1 VTEGKKKL
9 AETQKRFVSEAAKKV
24 EGAINETLKR
34 EMSQLHEDLERNR
47 QNMFGRRIFEA
58 VAAEFMTSY
67 LAEGT
72 EIRKLQN
79 VLETKEKELAET
91 TAEA

>member
-1 VTEGKKKL
+1 MT
-9 AETQKRFVSEAAKKV
+9 
-24 EGAINETLKR
+24 
-34 EMSQLHEDLERNR
+34 QLHEDLENNR

-72 EIRKLQN
+72 EIRKLQSI
-79 VLETKEKELAET
+79 LAEKEQALSDGKQSWT
-91 TAEA
+91 RQ